1 MVTMGYVYL
10 ALAIVGELI
19 GTNLLKASSGF
30 TLLWPSLGALIAYGT
45 CFYFLAVCM
54 KTVNLNIAYA
64 LWAGIG
70 VVLSTLVAVLFW
82 KEPVNLAN
90 VIGIGFILVGVVILN
105 LFGANG

>member
-1 MVTMGYVYL
+1 
-10 ALAIVGELI
+10 
-19 GTNLLKASSGF
+19 
-30 TLLWPSLGALIAYGT
+30 
-45 CFYFLAVCM
+45 M
-54 KTVNLNIAYA
+54 KTVDLNIAYA

-90 VIGIGFILVGVVILN
+90 VIGIGFILIGVVILN

>member
-1 MVTMGYVYL
+1 MGYVYL

-30 TLLWPSLGALIAYGT
+30 TLLWPSLGALIAYGN

>member
-1 MVTMGYVYL
+1 MGYVYL

-45 CFYFLAVCM
+45 CFYFLGVCM